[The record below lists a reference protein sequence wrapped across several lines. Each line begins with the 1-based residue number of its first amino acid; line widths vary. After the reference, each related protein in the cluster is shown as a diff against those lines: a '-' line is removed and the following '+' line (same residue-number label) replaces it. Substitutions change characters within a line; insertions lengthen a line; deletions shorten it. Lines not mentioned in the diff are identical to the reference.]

1 MHIHYI
7 YSHTHTLHGHK
18 GIFMNGKYNV
28 AKSLFWTQQT
38 TMSLRYNLAAKGQE
52 GKKSCTIF
60 NRYQKMLK
68 QPEAI

>member
-1 MHIHYI
+1 
-7 YSHTHTLHGHK
+7 
-18 GIFMNGKYNV
+18 MNGKYNV

-52 GKKSCTIF
+52 GKKSYTIF